1 VSVNLH
7 RMKNGLR
14 IVTENMP
21 GLKSASIGIWVN
33 VGGRHER
40 LEQNGV
46 AHFLEHMA
54 FKGTTTRTAL
64 EIAETIEDVGG
75 FINAY
80 TSREMT
86 AYYARV
92 LEDHVDLALELIADI
107 LLNSTFDA
115 DEMEIERGVILQ
127 EIGQASDTPDDI
139 IFDWLQFFEL
149 APKLRLRSPSQE
161 FIIKT
166 EPIRTRWYADYMKEG
181 RGGWYADLTRQSRI
195 QYGDVMGPSKLRTTV
210 KTEITPADMSQ
221 QLRLKPAV
229 KEVGLKHIEW
239 EETVKGKR
247 VKVRINKESLWTDEM
262 ARTTL
267 VPKEKT
273 PVRGYTPKVEFR
285 PQFRDVE
292 RLRTYKVPLEPA
304 KGTPIR
310 PFSLPLDRAFQ
321 NIQPGFQI
329 DQSLGIN
336 LRDAF
341 RFGTKEGTFQID
353 VLDTSPVTSQ
363 DLDNSLETDL
373 DLDTT
378 QTTAQTTGGIT
389 TTTSPPPPRF
399 PTPPPPKIDIPDI
412 PDIIR
417 KRPKPTPGTL
427 IELEPIDVNIDLGL
441 WGVKHR
447 MLENVYGDIFGGG
460 IKLDVDFKADLK
472 LDLDLDLKL

>member
-1 VSVNLH
+1 MDTTQVGKILREDREQRFQSELRNQTEKVPEVRFGPLEPYIEKYEKAVDVFTEFHHSVDPARTYAER
-7 RMKNGLR
+7 RMIRGFLTTPFEVPRFYISFIKN
-14 IVTENMP
+14 P
-21 GLKSASIGIWVN
+21 
-33 VGGRHER
+33 
-40 LEQNGV
+40 
-46 AHFLEHMA
+46 F
-54 FKGTTTRTAL
+54 TTTKAAVKAF
-64 EIAETIEDVGG
+64 IKDPVGS
-75 FINAY
+75 FY
-80 TSREMT
+80 EMLGSM
-86 AYYARV
+86 V
-92 LEDHVDLALELIADI
+92 
-107 LLNSTFDA
+107 
-115 DEMEIERGVILQ
+115 
-127 EIGQASDTPDDI
+127 
-139 IFDWLQFFEL
+139 FFEL

-247 VKVRINKESLWTDEM
+247 VKVRINKESLWTDDM

-417 KRPKPTPGTL
+417 KRRPKPTTGTL

-441 WGVKHR
+441 WGVEHR

-460 IKLDVDFKADLK
+460 IKLDVDFKADFK